1 MNSSSNT
8 SSKKNNAFCKVCRD
22 AGKSEAVYTS
32 HYVKDAPGKEGKV
45 ICPYLLSLVCS
56 YCKKAEGHT
65 ASHCPVLSKNK
76 EHRETTNATTTSA
89 RPEINNSDDGWTT
102 VKSAKRTTPEAISKR
117 TTPEAKR
124 TTPVKERSI
133 RYDVLEKSIEREE
146 TRVKKNEEYG
156 SYLNTNFPSLKKL
169 ASNDY
174 NKPPPVWVI
183 KPVVKPVVIEPA
195 VVVVAPAVA
204 EVAPAVVVVAPP
216 VAEVAPPV
224 SEVAPPVAEVAPPV
238 VVVEKKLNAYYG
250 TYNEQNTAVSW
261 ADDDY

>member
-1 MNSSSNT
+1 MNSSSNI
-8 SSKKNNAFCKVCRD
+8 SSKKNNAFCKVCHD

-76 EHRETTNATTTSA
+76 EYRQTTTVTA
-89 RPEINNSDDGWTT
+89 TRPSDDGWTT
-102 VKSAKRTTPEAISKR
+102 V
-117 TTPEAKR
+117 AKR
-124 TTPVKERSI
+124 TTPVTETKRTTPVAETKRSV
-133 RYDVLEKSIEREE
+133 RYDVLTKSIEREE
-146 TRVKKNEEYG
+146 TRMKKNEEYG
-156 SYLNTNFPSLKKL
+156 AYLNTNFPSLKKL

-183 KPVVKPVVIEPA
+183 KPVVKPVAPTIAPVEPA
-195 VVVVAPAVA
+195 PVELAPVELAPVEPAPVAPAVA
-204 EVAPAVVVVAPP
+204 VAVAPAVTIVAPP
-216 VAEVAPPV
+216 
-224 SEVAPPVAEVAPPV
+224 

-250 TYNEQNTAVSW
+250 TYTEQNTAVSW